1 MDQILPYVNREV
13 TVTQLCQLT
22 PIKALG
28 QGLEVHVYAAQT
40 SGVLQIPELAS
51 NIFLYGAVQF
61 HIVTLTWVPEFPRTA
76 S

>member
-22 PIKALG
+22 LIKALG
-28 QGLEVHVYAAQT
+28 QELKGHVYTAQT

-51 NIFLYGAVQF
+51 NIFLYGALQF
-61 HIVTLTWVPEFPRTA
+61 HIVTLTWVPEFPQIA